1 MSTSCT
7 YRCSVCLLTRARQ
20 PAARRPWLAPDSQRI
35 VTARTSAYHCGQ
47 MCVMKPAAA
56 LDEVAELAGEDLES
70 LRQYSRLTSDIHT
83 VKLT

>member
-1 MSTSCT
+1 M
-7 YRCSVCLLTRARQ
+7 YNVHLVHLPLFCLLAGPCTPARPHGVRGWRQ
-20 PAARRPWLAPDSQRI
+20 TLS
-35 VTARTSAYHCGQ
+35 VLLAYHCGQ